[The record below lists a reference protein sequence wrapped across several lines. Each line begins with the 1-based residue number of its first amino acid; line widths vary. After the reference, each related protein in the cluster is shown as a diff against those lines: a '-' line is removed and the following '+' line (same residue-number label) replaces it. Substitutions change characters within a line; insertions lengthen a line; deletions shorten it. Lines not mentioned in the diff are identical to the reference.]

1 MAGSKTGIE
10 VRVRAARTDAN
21 RERVLD
27 AAERLLRAGSDFSM
41 RDLAAEAG
49 VSFATPFNQF
59 GGKVAIAQALSARRI
74 AAMIA
79 RLEQAADRADAV
91 DRVLSAVEIA
101 VGVLLQDSA
110 ASRAV
115 IGSLGMPTG
124 SPGAVAADSRE
135 LWSMALEG
143 LAGIDPDLADAAR
156 AHLAERLAL
165 MFRGCLSFWAAG
177 EIADAELL
185 ATARGGA
192 ATILLAFA
200 APSRRAALW
209 SAAGT

>member
-1 MAGSKTGIE
+1 MAGSKTRIG

-27 AAERLLRAGSDFSM
+27 AAERLLRDGPDFSM
-41 RDLAAEAG
+41 RELAAEAG

-59 GGKVAIAQALSARRI
+59 GSKTAIAQALSARRI

-79 RLEQAADRADAV
+79 RLEQAPGCADAV
-91 DRVLSAVEIA
+91 GRVLAAVEIA
-101 VGVLLQDSA
+101 VGVLLEDGA
-110 ASRAV
+110 ASRSV

-124 SPGAVAADSRE
+124 APGAVAADSRE
-135 LWSMALEG
+135 LWSMALDG
-143 LAGIDPDLADAAR
+143 LTGIDPDLAESAS
-156 AHLAERLAL
+156 AHLPGRLAL

-177 EIADAELL
+177 EIADADLL

-200 APSRRAALW
+200 SPARRAALW
-209 SAAGT
+209 SAAGP